1 MRRYAIRKLIYGICV
16 SLLFMA
22 YDSNAQ
28 NNLIDNLKDYIEFS
42 AHRSPP
48 APPRESSLYVG
59 AELNLDARLACSKF
73 DPKLSVD
80 YALGGLKETMST
92 VESIPK
98 TVIASLPG
106 VVFCRALP
114 GVCELAQEYTA
125 RFENRFNLAVKSCEQ
140 MIADAT
146 QGRNP
151 YQDIINVT
159 VENAWNQGQHANKT
173 PAQVQE
179 EMSAVKDQGI
189 TWVGGEKHGGRG
201 QRQIRPVRHTI
212 AAGWCI
218 VNGESRTD
226 CETSTAD
233 NEYTKTWSAIT
244 ELKEWITD
252 VVGDVGFWIYQG
264 APTPQSYPGLGLTAK
279 VSERE
284 PLIKA
289 KLEQLTQTSAD
300 KIYDID
306 IEDLEFLSS
315 RSQKMLPQ
323 ILTVLRIDLD
333 KEWLLDRLA
342 NEISVAQTL
351 DEALLARR
359 LLLVG
364 SKAPNL
370 YAHKKFIWGEVGQAL
385 KRLED
390 EIEQLLMEAEARG
403 KVVSDFVIRILERAE
418 RRQNARND
426 ISTDVPRTRIQPQ

>member
-1 MRRYAIRKLIYGICV
+1 MKASILRKFICGLCV
-16 SLLFMA
+16 PLLFA
-22 YDSNAQ
+22 TADLNAQ
-28 NNLIDNLKDYIEFS
+28 SNLIDNLKDYIEFS
-42 AHRSPP
+42 SNRSPP

-80 YALGGLKETMST
+80 YALTGLKETMST
-92 VESIPK
+92 IESIPK
-98 TVIASLPG
+98 TVISSLPG

-151 YQDIINVT
+151 YQDVFNAT
-159 VENAWNQGQHANKT
+159 VENAWNRGQQANKT

-179 EMSAVKDQGI
+179 EMSEAKDQGI
-189 TWVGGEKHGGRG
+189 TWVGNEKHGGRG

-218 VNGESRTD
+218 ANGETHTD
-226 CETSTAD
+226 CETSAAE
-233 NEYTKTWSAIT
+233 NQYTKTWRAVS
-244 ELKEWITD
+244 ELKQWITD
-252 VVGDVGFWIYQG
+252 IVGDIGFWIYRG
-264 APTPQSYPGLGLTAK
+264 APAPQSYPGLGLNAK

-289 KLEQLTQTSAD
+289 KLEQLVQTPAD
-300 KIYDID
+300 QIYDID
-306 IEDLEFLSS
+306 PQDLEFLSS
-315 RSQKMLPQ
+315 SSQEMLPQ
-323 ILTVLRIDLD
+323 IVAALQVDLD
-333 KEWLLDRLA
+333 KAWLSERLA
-342 NEISVAQTL
+342 NEIASAQVL

-359 LLLVG
+359 LLLIG
-364 SKAPNL
+364 SKEPNL
-370 YAHKKFIWGEVGQAL
+370 YKHKRFISEEVGQAI

-390 EIEQLLMEAEARG
+390 EIDQLLMEAEARG
-403 KVVSDFVIRILERAE
+403 KVVSDLVIRILERAE
-418 RRQNARND
+418 QRQSARND
-426 ISTDVPRTRIQPQ
+426 ISPDVPHTRLQP